1 MNTELIPQIVTPQ
14 DYFQILNKEE
24 NLTPKERSQKMLFE
38 NFIANCEKNRNLL
51 SPAVEDV
58 YLEYQKE
65 LEKLYNNSNL
75 VKKEKQNIINFDL
88 RKEEQ
93 KEYTRKLT
101 NKAGYINATIILV
114 MILNIGFIIAMALLG
129 NK

>member
-14 DYFQILNKEE
+14 DYFQILSKEE